1 MKMLLAADGSPY
13 TRAAAD
19 YIATNLGW
27 FAAPPEIHVVNVQPP
42 LPYPRAQA
50 VVGKAAVLDFQRQ
63 EAEAALAVAASQLEK
78 MGVPFKS
85 AWLVGEIAS
94 EIEAYVKA
102 NAIDLVVMGSHGHGA
117 LGNLALGSVATK
129 CIARLSVPVMIVRAP
144 AQKPSATS
152 VQSATSVPSRA
163 RP

>member
-19 YIATNLGW
+19 YIAANLGW
-27 FAAPPEIHVVNVQPP
+27 FAAQPEIHVVNVQPP

-50 VVGKAAVLDFQRQ
+50 VVGKAAVLDFQRE
-63 EAEAALAVAASQLEK
+63 EAEAALAVATSQLEK
-78 MGVPFKS
+78 EGLPFKS
-85 AWLVGEIAS
+85 AWRVGDVATEL
-94 EIEAYVKA
+94 ELYVKG
-102 NAIDLVVMGSHGHGA
+102 NGIDLVVMGSHGHGA

-129 CIARLSVPVMIVRAP
+129 CVARLSVPVMIVRGP

-152 VQSATSVPSRA
+152 AQSATSVPSKA